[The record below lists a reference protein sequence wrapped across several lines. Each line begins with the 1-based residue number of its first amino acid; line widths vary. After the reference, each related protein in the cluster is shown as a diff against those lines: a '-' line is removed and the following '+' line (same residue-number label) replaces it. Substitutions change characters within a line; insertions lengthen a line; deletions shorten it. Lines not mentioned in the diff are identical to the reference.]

1 MLSPGSFA
9 LDFHRSRDTTMG
21 TAWERTP
28 WHAGGVGG
36 VDEERGGHP
45 MTNPCNILVP
55 DTSGGPEDATCLR
68 NDKGGS

>member
-28 WHAGGVGG
+28 WHAAAW
-36 VDEERGGHP
+36 EAWTKSAE
-45 MTNPCNILVP
+45 
-55 DTSGGPEDATCLR
+55 DTR
-68 NDKGGS
+68 